1 MRTFRWVALAI
12 AGTIALVVVAFL
24 VWANLV
30 FQGERPA
37 SLEAWRSDGVEISG
51 TPDGPW
57 LIEPTAGATGV
68 GLVFIPGAKVHP
80 SAYLFKLSGIVEETG
95 MTVVITDPTLNLAF
109 FDTRPLSA
117 FTDRVP
123 LVDRWFVGGHS
134 LGGVRACQL
143 AEQGLADA
151 AEGTD
156 GAPEVVGL
164 MLFGSYCAN
173 DLSATDLAV
182 LSLVGSEDGLST
194 PEKIA
199 EAAPLLPDDAV
210 SVLLEGANHAS
221 FGDYGPQP
229 GDGVATIGSAEVREL
244 IAQASMAFLAG
255 TGR

>member
-1 MRTFRWVALAI
+1 MRTFRRVAPAI
-12 AGTIALVVVAFL
+12 AGTIGLVVVAFL

-30 FQGERPA
+30 FQGERAA
-37 SLEAWRSDGVEISG
+37 SLEAWSSEEVEISG
-51 TPDGPW
+51 SSDGPW
-57 LIEPTAGATGV
+57 LIEPTEGATDV

-109 FDTRPLSA
+109 LDTRPLSA
-117 FTDRVP
+117 FTDGVP
-123 LVDRWFVGGHS
+123 GVDRWFVGGHS

-151 AEGTD
+151 VDGTD
-156 GAPEVVGL
+156 AAPEVVGL

-173 DLSATDLAV
+173 DLSDTDLAV

-194 PEKIA
+194 PGEIA
-199 EAAPLLPDDAV
+199 EAAPLLPDDTV

-221 FGDYGPQP
+221 FGDYGAQP
-229 GDGVATIGSAEVREL
+229 GDGVATIGTAEVREL
-244 IAQASMAFLAG
+244 IAQATAGFLADAG
-255 TGR
+255 P